1 MTTPTTNLL
10 LTSTP
15 RMSLRRAAFNQQ
27 RLSPFALRAFSSI
40 PARRADDSSKTPP
53 PPSNMP
59 PNAQKAGKTQIPG
72 EDSQSSAS
80 TQEHKSGDD
89 HPAKQPD
96 PQAEVSRS
104 TGFGNVKGPVEGGKE
119 GLKHRSD
126 RDGEGK

>member
-1 MTTPTTNLL
+1 MQPQPIAIISQTPI
-10 LTSTP
+10 
-15 RMSLRRAAFNQQ
+15 MSLRRADLTQQ

-40 PARRADDSSKTPP
+40 PARRAADNKTPP

-72 EDSQSSAS
+72 EDPQSNAS
-80 TQEHKSGDD
+80 MQEGKTGDD

-104 TGFGNVKGPVEGGKE
+104 TGFGNVKGEVEGGKE
-119 GLKHRSD
+119 GMHHRSD
-126 RDGEGK
+126 KDGDGK